1 MQMAECY
8 LRGMEK
14 LSAECRWLN
23 ANCVGWK
30 TLNAELLNAERY
42 WPSAEF
48 RWLNANCVGWKTLN
62 AELLNAER
70 YWPNAEC

>member
-42 WPSAEF
+42 WP
-48 RWLNANCVGWKTLN
+48 
-62 AELLNAER
+62 
-70 YWPNAEC
+70 NAEC